1 MKKIVKT
8 LSLVLSVCLL
18 LTVFAGAKVTVK
30 THVVE
35 ELDLELTLPADMP
48 VYDKTALQGELSEE
62 ELDELLGM
70 TDLTGDL
77 ADAGIYL
84 YFGDLNAEK
93 AEDFFVGT
101 VVMADMAVLEGANG
115 YGMDR
120 MSDDELDLM
129 IGIYDA
135 IFDYVEQDGVKLGVK
150 LYRNDQLPYI
160 QTSMTIKS
168 GGESLWMESY
178 STTEGNKTYCI
189 SFLGSANKYKAVA
202 AEIMDSVRLNQ
213 STWSESGFSDMAG
226 HWAEAEVTKAVEL
239 GLFSGTTKNTFS
251 PDASMTRAM
260 LVQALYRMEKEPKVK
275 EAADFSDVDDDA
287 WYADAVSWA
296 AAKEIVTGSDGKFD
310 PDGVLSREQL
320 CAILWRYAK
329 SEKRDVSAGEDTN
342 ILSYNDAFAIA
353 EYAIPAMQWACGE
366 GLISGVGDGYLAP
379 QASAT
384 RAQVAA
390 ILVRYLGK

>member
-160 QTSMTIKS
+160 QTSMTIKT

-189 SFLGSANKYKAVA
+189 SFLGSANKHKAVA

-251 PDASMTRAM
+251 PDAPMTRAM